1 MQQLIYATLCCSS
14 TYQSVTASGIFIW
27 GVIAKDIHVNRTK
40 LFCLGGQSSIA
51 CGCQLWTWCHV
62 VVHCTRLC
70 DASTSDEV
78 RRAMLDITG
87 LNLGETCLTDVNYV
101 DDAVLLTDDPSQ
113 LQPALQRLEEEAS
126 KLGLHVSRPKTKVQ
140 NLGSRQEANP
150 VSVNGEAVEAVS
162 SFVYLDSTVSS
173 RSNLH
178 SEVIRRIGLASSTI
192 DRLSRIWSQQ
202 HLSL

>member
-1 MQQLIYATLCCSS
+1 
-14 TYQSVTASGIFIW
+14 
-27 GVIAKDIHVNRTK
+27 
-40 LFCLGGQSSIA
+40 
-51 CGCQLWTWCHV
+51 
-62 VVHCTRLC
+62 
-70 DASTSDEV
+70 
-78 RRAMLDITG
+78 MLDITG